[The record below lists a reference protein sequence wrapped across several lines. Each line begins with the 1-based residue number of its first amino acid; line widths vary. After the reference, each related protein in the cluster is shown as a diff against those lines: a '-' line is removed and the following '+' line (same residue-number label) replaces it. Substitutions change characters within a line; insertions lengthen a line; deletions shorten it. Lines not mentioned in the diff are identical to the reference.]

1 MNQKETDKEFIA
13 RMKNFDG
20 CGYGDPEAR
29 LNDDRKL
36 KIIFDENV
44 AKNTRA
50 VKCLTWILVILTAAL
65 VIEPIFHF

>member
-1 MNQKETDKEFIA
+1 MNQKETDNEFVA

-20 CGYGDPEAR
+20 CGYGDLEAR

-36 KIIFDENV
+36 KIIIDENL

-50 VKCLTWILVILTAAL
+50 LKWLTWILVVLTTVL
-65 VIEPIFHF
+65 VIEPIIHQ